1 MSGRTCAGAL
11 AGLLVAA
18 GGIVSAAAAELTDF
32 YGTWRGEA
40 LAETRGDVAEPIT
53 TRDLDV
59 SITPETGGDDF
70 TVTWSTVLRA
80 GRGDGER
87 KTASRTFRPSG
98 RPGIWRTR
106 GPGDPMRQAGY
117 AWARLQDDTLSVY
130 TLTITDSGG
139 YEMHVYDRAI
149 EGDHMD
155 LRFTRLED
163 GRVVRLVSGRLRR
176 E

>member
-1 MSGRTCAGAL
+1 M
-11 AGLLVAA
+11 AGLLVAVGWIISA
-18 GGIVSAAAAELTDF
+18 GAAELADF
-32 YGTWRGEA
+32 YGSWRGEA
-40 LAETRGDVAEPIT
+40 LAETRGDVAEPVT

-59 SITPETGGDDF
+59 SIAPESEDGGF

-80 GRGDGER
+80 GQADGAR
-87 KTASRTFRPSG
+87 KTASRTFRSSG

-117 AWARLQDDTLSVY
+117 AWARLMDDTLSVY
-130 TLTITDSGG
+130 TLTITDTGG
-139 YEMHVYDRAI
+139 YEMHVYDREI
-149 EGDHMD
+149 EGDEMT

-176 E
+176 Q

>member
-1 MSGRTCAGAL
+1 MRTGRWGGAL
-11 AGLLVAA
+11 AGLIVAVGWMA
-18 GGIVSAAAAELTDF
+18 AAAAAELEDF
-32 YGTWRGEA
+32 FGTWRGEA
-40 LAETRGDVAEPIT
+40 LAETRGDVVEPIT

-59 SITPETGGDDF
+59 SIVPEGEADGF

-80 GRGDGER
+80 GEGDGAR

-117 AWARLQDDTLSVY
+117 AWARLMDQTLSVY
-130 TLTITDSGG
+130 TLTITDTGG
-139 YEMHVYDRAI
+139 YEMHVYDREI
-149 EGDHMD
+149 DGDAMT

-163 GRVVRLVSGRLRR
+163 GRVLRLVSGRLRR
-176 E
+176 Q